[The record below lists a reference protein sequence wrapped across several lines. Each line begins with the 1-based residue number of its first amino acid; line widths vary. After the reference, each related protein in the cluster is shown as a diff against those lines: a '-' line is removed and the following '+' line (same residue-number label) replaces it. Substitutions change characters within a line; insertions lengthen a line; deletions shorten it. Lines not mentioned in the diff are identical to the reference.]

1 MCLGI
6 PGRVVAVAD
15 AGRQLARVDVGG
27 VVREVS
33 LACVLEEGE
42 RCADLVGQWVIVHV
56 GFALSR
62 IDDREARRTL
72 ALLDELEQDALS
84 G

>member
-1 MCLGI
+1 MCLGV
-6 PGRVVAVAD
+6 PGKIITIVNPDRLLV
-15 AGRQLARVDVGG
+15 RVDVGG

-42 RCADLVGQWVIVHV
+42 RPEDLVGEWVLIHV

-62 IDDREARRTL
+62 IDAEEARRTL
-72 ALLDELEQDALS
+72 ELIAALESDALS
-84 G
+84 